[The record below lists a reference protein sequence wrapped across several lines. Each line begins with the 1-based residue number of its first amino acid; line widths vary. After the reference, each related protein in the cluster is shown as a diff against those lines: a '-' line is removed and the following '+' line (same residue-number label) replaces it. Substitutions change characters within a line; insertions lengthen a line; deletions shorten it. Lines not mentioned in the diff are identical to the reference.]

1 MSALDYNYIAD
12 LVISAQNNNSNAFAE
27 LYAATYQKQYHFA
40 YSYMKDEYLA
50 QDALQETYIIAFKE
64 LSRLRDPMLFIAWL
78 NQINFRVCYQLYN
91 KQKQYAQ
98 EMLDYNGS
106 DVGTESNP
114 ASAPPDLTS
123 SQALLSE
130 VNDPE
135 DIAVRSDSREY
146 IMNQIL
152 KLPFTEAQVII
163 LKFYQNLK
171 HDEIAELMDIS
182 RSSVNRYLNSGKKH
196 LATVLQQQG
205 GNSFL

>member
-12 LVISAQNNNSNAFAE
+12 LVISAQNKDSNAFAE

-40 YSYMKDEYLA
+40 YSYLKDEYLA
-50 QDALQETYIIAFKE
+50 QDALQETYIIAFKS
-64 LSRLRDPMLFIAWL
+64 LSKLQDPMLLTAWL
-78 NQINFRVCYQLYN
+78 NQINFRICYQLYK
-91 KQKQYAQ
+91 KQKQYAS
-98 EMLDYNGS
+98 EMIDYSGS
-106 DVGTESNP
+106 DGDRESIP
-114 ASAPPDLTS
+114 ASASADLAL
-123 SQALLSE
+123 SQLLLSE
-130 VNDPE
+130 TNGPE

-182 RSSVNRYLNSGKKH
+182 RSSVNRYLNNGKKH
-196 LATVLQQQG
+196 LATVFQQQG